1 MNKIKYFLRHPKDL
15 ICAIL
20 ARFKFISD
28 KTYLKIVFRLKIGMR
43 LDLNNPKSF
52 NEKLQWLKI
61 NNRDEKYTNMVD
73 KYEVKKIVSKSIG
86 EEYVIPNIGI
96 YDSFEEIDFNKL
108 PNRFAIKCTHDS
120 GGYVIVSD
128 KKKANIKKIKK
139 KINKSLHRNYYYSG
153 REWPYKNIKP
163 RIIIEEYMED
173 NKKGGL
179 VDYKIHLFN
188 GVPKIIL
195 VCKNRFNNKMTE
207 DFFDTDWNHLKIK
220 REDHDNS
227 IEKITKPKMLKK
239 MLEISKMLSK
249 NICFLRIDFYEI
261 NGKIYFGEFTFFPAS
276 GFKPFVPEPVDWE
289 LGDMIDLKGINNY
302 E

>member
-1 MNKIKYFLRHPKDL
+1 MNKIVNK
-15 ICAIL
+15 ICEIL
-20 ARFKFISD
+20 FKLDRRKIIILPD
-28 KTYLKIVFRLKIGMR
+28 KLYLKVAYRFFFKKKLRLK
-43 LDLNNPKSF
+43 NPKSF
-52 NEKLQWLKI
+52 NEKMQWLKLHDRKPI
-61 NNRDEKYTNMVD
+61 YTTMVD
-73 KYEVKKIVSKSIG
+73 KYEAKKIISNLIG
-86 EEYVIPNIGI
+86 EEYTIPTIGV
-96 YDSFEEIDFNKL
+96 YDSFEEIDFSKL
-108 PNRFAIKCTHDS
+108 PKKFVIKCTHDS
-120 GGYVIVSD
+120 GSIIRIKD
-128 KKKANIKKIKK
+128 KNV
-139 KINKSLHRNYYYSG
+139 INKDFLKTRLDELLKNNYYYSG

>member
-153 REWPYKNIKP
+153 REWPYKNVKP
-163 RIIIEEYMED
+163 RILIEKYISENDTDDLIDYKFMCFNGKCKIIFTCTERFG
-173 NKKGGL
+173 GGL
-179 VDYKIHLFN
+179 KV
-188 GVPKIIL
+188 
-195 VCKNRFNNKMTE
+195 T
-207 DFFDTDWNHLKIK
+207 FFDTDWNTLPFERHYPKSSISIK
-220 REDHDNS
+220 
-227 IEKITKPKMLKK
+227 KPMNL
-239 MLEISKMLSK
+239 SKMIHLAETLS
-249 NICFLRIDFYEI
+249 NGIPFVRVDFYEV
-261 NGKIYFGEFTFFPAS
+261 NNKIYFGELTFFPGN
-276 GFKPFVPEPVDWE
+276 GFEEFTPIEWDYKI
-289 LGDMIDLKGINNY
+289 GDMLDLTNIK
-302 E
+302 